1 MKKLLVLVL
10 LSVLLLILDNSLIPF
25 FAIKGF
31 YPELLVIFI
40 ICYSIVNGSWEGI
53 WLGMFAGLLEDIY
66 FSYGF
71 GINSFTNIIICV
83 IAGIVGNS
91 IFKKRRL
98 IPVISCFLL
107 VLFKG
112 FLIMGILYLCGVYV
126 NIKNVFFT
134 AVYDMILCVFIYKP
148 IYNFCE
154 KDYMESKWEF

>member
-10 LSVLLLILDNSLIPF
+10 LSVLLFILDNSLMPF
-25 FAIKGF
+25 FAVKSF
-31 YPELLVIFI
+31 YPGLLIIFV
-40 ICYSIVNGSWEGI
+40 ICYSIVNGTWEGM
-53 WLGMFAGLLEDIY
+53 WLGVFAGLLQDIY

-71 GINSFTNIIICV
+71 GINSFTNMIVCV

-91 IFKKRRL
+91 IFRKRRL

-112 FLIMGILYLCGVYV
+112 LLIMGILYSCGVYV

-134 AVYDMILCVFIYKP
+134 GIYDMILCIFMYKP
-148 IYNFCE
+148 IYNLCS
-154 KDYMESKWEF
+154 KDYMEAKWKF